1 MRGIGTMSRR
11 FESKVVLVTGGT
23 SGLGYDGALA
33 FAREGAKVVI
43 VGRRAKEGE
52 EAASAIKETGG
63 EVLFV
68 QADVSKED
76 DVARL
81 VRACVDTYGG
91 LDCAYNNAGIDGT
104 LMTSIVD
111 YEKAVWDQVIA
122 VNLTGMFLCMKYQIP
137 QMMKRGGGSIVNM
150 SAVAGFKAG
159 KRVGSA
165 YITSK
170 HGVIGLTKTGAIEYA
185 DQGIRV
191 NAVCPAMIETPM
203 SYRTFLKDEAS
214 AQRAISLHP
223 IGRIGKAEE
232 VSALV
237 LWLCSAEAG
246 FVTGAAIPVDGG
258 FLLL

>member
-1 MRGIGTMSRR
+1 MNRR

-33 FAREGAKVVI
+33 FAKEGAKVVI
-43 VGRRAKEGE
+43 AGRRVKEGE
-52 EAASAIKETGG
+52 EAAGAIRQAGG
-63 EVLFV
+63 EALFV
-68 QADVSKED
+68 RADVSREA
-76 DVARL
+76 DVAAM
-81 VRACVDTYGG
+81 VKACADSYGG
-91 LDCAYNNAGIDGT
+91 LDCAYNNAGIDGA

-111 YEKAVWDQVIA
+111 YKKEVWDQVIA
-122 VNLTGMFLCMKYQIP
+122 INLTGMFLCMKYEIP
-137 QMMKRGGGSIVNM
+137 EMIKRGGGSIVNM

-185 DQGIRV
+185 DQGVRV

-203 SYRTFLKDEAS
+203 SYKTFLKDEAS
-214 AQRAISLHP
+214 ARRAISLHP
-223 IGRIGKAEE
+223 IGRIGKPEE

-258 FLLL
+258 FLLV

>member
-1 MRGIGTMSRR
+1 MNKR
-11 FESKVVLVTGGT
+11 FESKVALVTGGT

-33 FAREGAKVVI
+33 FAKEGAKVVI
-43 VGRRAKEGE
+43 AGRRLKEGE
-52 EAASAIKETGG
+52 EAASAIRRTGG
-63 EVLFV
+63 EALFV
-68 QADVSKED
+68 QADISQEE
-76 DVARL
+76 DVAKL
-81 VRACVDTYGG
+81 VAACVNTYGG

-111 YEKAVWDQVIA
+111 YKKEVWDQVIA
-122 VNLTGMFLCMKYQIP
+122 VNLTGMFLCMKYEIP
-137 QMMKRGGGSIVNM
+137 EMIKGGGGSIVNM

-203 SYRTFLKDEAS
+203 SYKTFLKDEA
-214 AQRAISLHP
+214 AVQRANSLHP
-223 IGRIGKAEE
+223 IGRVGKAEE

-246 FVTGAAIPVDGG
+246 FVTGSAIPVDGG

>member
-1 MRGIGTMSRR
+1 MSGR
-11 FESKVVLVTGGT
+11 FESKVALVTGGT

-43 VGRRAKEGE
+43 AGRRTKEGE
-52 EAASAIKETGG
+52 EAATAIRQAGG
-63 EVLFV
+63 DCLFV
-68 QADVSKED
+68 QADVSREE
-76 DVARL
+76 DVANL
-81 VRACVDTYGG
+81 VRRCVEAYGG
-91 LDCAYNNAGIDGT
+91 IDCAYNNAGIDGT

-111 YEKAVWDQVIA
+111 YKKEVWDQVIA
-122 VNLTGMFLCMKYQIP
+122 VNLTGMFLSMKYEIP
-137 QMMKRGGGSIVNM
+137 EMIKRGGGSIVNM

-185 DQGIRV
+185 DRGIRV

-203 SYRTFLKDEAS
+203 SYRTFLKDDAS

-223 IGRIGKAEE
+223 VGRVGKPEE

-237 LWLCSAEAG
+237 LWLCSEGAG
-246 FVTGAAIPVDGG
+246 FITGAAIPVDGG
-258 FLLL
+258 FLLQ

>member
-1 MRGIGTMSRR
+1 MNRR
-11 FESKVVLVTGGT
+11 FESRVVLVTGGT

-33 FAREGAKVVI
+33 FAKEGAKVVI
-43 VGRRAKEGE
+43 AGRRVKEGG
-52 EAASAIKETGG
+52 EAASQIRQAGG
-63 EVLFV
+63 EAVFT
-68 QADVSKED
+68 QADVSREE

-81 VRACVDTYGG
+81 VRTCVDTYGG
-91 LDCAYNNAGIDGT
+91 LDCAYNNAGIDGS

-111 YEKAVWDQVIA
+111 YKKEVWDRVMGT
-122 VNLTGMFLCMKYQIP
+122 NLTGMFLCMKYEIP
-137 QMMKRGGGSIVNM
+137 EMIKRGGGSIVNM
-150 SAVAGFKAG
+150 SAVAGYKAG

-165 YITSK
+165 YIASK

-185 DQGIRV
+185 DMGIRV

-223 IGRIGKAEE
+223 VGRIGKPEE

-237 LWLCSAEAG
+237 LWLCSEEAG
-246 FVTGAAIPVDGG
+246 FVTGTAIPVDGG

>member
-1 MRGIGTMSRR
+1 MSRR

-43 VGRRAKEGE
+43 AGRRAKEGE
-52 EAASAIKETGG
+52 EAAAGIRQAGG
-63 EVLFV
+63 EAVYV
-68 QADVSKED
+68 QADVSREE
-76 DVARL
+76 DVANLARQ
-81 VRACVDTYGG
+81 CVDTYGG

-111 YEKAVWDQVIA
+111 YKKEVWDQVMA
-122 VNLTGMFLCMKYQIP
+122 VNLTGMFLCMKYEIP
-137 QMMKRGGGSIVNM
+137 EMIKRGGGSIVNM

-203 SYRTFLKDEAS
+203 SHKTFLKDEAA
-214 AQRAISLHP
+214 AQRSISLHP
-223 IGRIGKAEE
+223 IGRVGKPEE

-237 LWLCSAEAG
+237 LWLCSEEAG

-258 FLLL
+258 FLLQ

>member
-1 MRGIGTMSRR
+1 MGRR
-11 FESKVVLVTGGT
+11 FESKVALVTGGT
-23 SGLGYDGALA
+23 SGLGYEGALA

-43 VGRRAKEGE
+43 AGRRVKEGK
-52 EAASAIKETGG
+52 EAASAIKGEGG
-63 EVLFV
+63 EALFV
-68 QADVSKED
+68 QADVSSEE

-81 VRACVDTYGG
+81 VQTCVDTYGG
-91 LDCAYNNAGIDGT
+91 LDCAYNNAGIDGS

-111 YEKAVWDQVIA
+111 YRKDVWDQVIA
-122 VNLTGMFLCMKYQIP
+122 INLTGMFLCMKYEIP
-137 QMMKRGGGSIVNM
+137 PMIKRGGGSIVNM

-223 IGRIGKAEE
+223 IGRIGKPEE

-237 LWLCSAEAG
+237 LWLCSQEAG

-258 FLLL
+258 FLLM

>member
-1 MRGIGTMSRR
+1 MARR
-11 FESKVVLVTGGT
+11 FESKVALVTGGT

-43 VGRRAKEGE
+43 SGRRAKEGE
-52 EAASAIKETGG
+52 EAAAAIRQAGG
-63 EVLFV
+63 EALFV
-68 QADVSKED
+68 RADVSREE
-76 DVARL
+76 DVAAM
-81 VRACVDTYGG
+81 VKACVDAYGG
-91 LDCAYNNAGIDGT
+91 LDCAYNNAGIDGA

-111 YEKAVWDQVIA
+111 YKKEVWDQVLA
-122 VNLTGMFLCMKYQIP
+122 VNLTGMYLCMKYEIP
-137 QMMKRGGGSIVNM
+137 EMLKRGGGSIVNM
-150 SAVAGFKAG
+150 SAVAGYKAG

-165 YITSK
+165 YIVSK

-185 DQGIRV
+185 DRGIRV

-223 IGRIGKAEE
+223 VGRIGKAAE

-237 LWLCSAEAG
+237 LWLCSEEAG
-246 FVTGAAIPVDGG
+246 FVTGTAIPVDGG
-258 FLLL
+258 FLLM